1 VDCGRSV
8 WVRHFSSGQRGNRPA
23 GWLQLQRHDSRNAL
37 APPPCPAA
45 LPPRYLP
52 SVKSPVI
59 LLGAAAV
66 LISSACKG
74 SSDLATGSLSGTSR
88 SLPSVS
94 VLRIPKEG
102 GLPRLYRAPGLD
114 SAAWKS
120 AERLPPIERTIG
132 ADPEQGLV
140 FALDRKNNVVGVDLD
155 TRRVR
160 TFLENVRY
168 AALGPD
174 GALYA
179 VDTGSTVTQLVRRT
193 PVRFRSKLQG
203 KPLEMQGTMDGALL
217 AHLAGNH
224 SALEFL
230 GSDQPPT
237 STELP
242 KGQVTSS
249 FLGDLVAVAADTA
262 VILYTPQNK
271 SKPKVIP
278 VEGDARAVLFS
289 PSGHRLYV
297 ARAAAPLLILDR
309 YEGTRLREIELP
321 GPARGLRSDLYG
333 SWLLVQ
339 PENADSVWVID
350 VGTGKYAGATAA
362 RWTADLPAV
371 AAPHTLLLRRGSDLV
386 ALDLGAPGF
395 KEVGRVP
402 GGATDFW
409 LPLAWHPPAENE
421 LPIESDSTSTA
432 SADSSANR
440 PTVYL
445 QVSSSQNPTWAS
457 ELSEKLRAAGLPA
470 SVLTPR
476 RSEEAYR
483 VVLGP
488 YATREQAEETGR
500 KLGMPS
506 FIVTAQDQSAK

>member
-1 VDCGRSV
+1 
-8 WVRHFSSGQRGNRPA
+8 
-23 GWLQLQRHDSRNAL
+23 
-37 APPPCPAA
+37 
-45 LPPRYLP
+45 
-52 SVKSPVI
+52 VKSPAI
-59 LLGAAAV
+59 LLGSLAV

-74 SSDLATGSLSGTSR
+74 SPELATGSFSATSR
-88 SLPSVS
+88 NVPSVT
-94 VLRIPKEG
+94 VLRIPKDG
-102 GLPRLYRAPGLD
+102 GLPRLYRIPGLD
-114 SAAWKS
+114 SAAWKLS
-120 AERLPPIERTIG
+120 DRLPPIERTIG
-132 ADPEQGLV
+132 ADPEQGV
-140 FALDRKNNVVGVDLD
+140 VYALDRKNNVVGVDLD

-160 TFLENVRY
+160 TFLENIRY

-217 AHLAGNH
+217 AQLAG
-224 SALEFL
+224 SKPALEFL
-230 GSDQPPT
+230 GSDQSPT
-237 STELP
+237 STVLP
-242 KGQVTSS
+242 EGQVAAT

-262 VILYTPQNK
+262 VVLYTPQNK
-271 SKPKVIP
+271 SKPKVIH

-297 ARAAAPLLILDR
+297 ARAAAPLLVLDR
-309 YEGTRLREIELP
+309 YDGVKLREIELP
-321 GPARGLRSDLYG
+321 GPARGLRSDLFG
-333 SWLLVQ
+333 SWLLVR
-339 PENADSVWVID
+339 PETADSVWVID
-350 VGTGKYAGATAA
+350 IGTGKYAGATAA
-362 RWTADLPAV
+362 RWSDDLPAV
-371 AAPHTLLLRRGSDLV
+371 AAPRTLLVRRGNDVV

-402 GGATDFW
+402 GGAADIW
-409 LPLAWHPPAENE
+409 LPMAWHPASDNE
-421 LPIESDSTSTA
+421 IPVV
-432 SADSSANR
+432 ADSSASAAADTSGNR

-476 RSEEAYR
+476 RADEAYR

-488 YATREQAEETGR
+488 YATREQAEETGG

-506 FIVTAQDQSAK
+506 FIVTAQDQSAR